1 LLFCGKAV
9 TNGTNLFFTV
19 GFASSGMSAHDPL
32 HNLFSK
38 RRKALLALAYQRC
51 GSRTDAE
58 DFVQECFARA
68 MQLDWAEVGKP
79 DALLATILINL
90 IRDHG
95 RRQFTR
101 QWADDGSGLE
111 ARLEKISDQ
120 SPSAEQ
126 RLEHRQTLDRVME
139 AMAELPDKRARI
151 FRMSR
156 VQGMSYSAI
165 SHATGLT
172 KKGIEKHI
180 QRALSDL
187 REILRRHDVGKR
199 RYFSDKDS

>member
-1 LLFCGKAV
+1 MLPTASI
-9 TNGTNLFFTV
+9 LFFTV
-19 GFASSGMSAHDPL
+19 GFASPGMPAHDPL
-32 HNLFSK
+32 HHLFSK

-51 GSRTDAE
+51 GSHTDAE

-68 MQLDWAEVGKP
+68 MQLDWGEVEKP

-95 RRQFTR
+95 RRQQTR
-101 QWADDGSGLE
+101 QWAEDGSGFETML
-111 ARLEKISDQ
+111 AKVSDQ
-120 SPSAEQ
+120 SPSPEQ
-126 RLEHRQTLDRVME
+126 RLEHRQALGRVMA

-151 FRMSR
+151 FRMR
-156 VQGMSYSAI
+156 RFQGMSYAAI
-165 SHATGLT
+165 SSATGLT

-199 RYFSDKDS
+199 RYFPDKDS

>member
-1 LLFCGKAV
+1 MLPTPSILF
-9 TNGTNLFFTV
+9 LTV
-19 GFASSGMSAHDPL
+19 GFASPGMPAHNPL
-32 HNLFSK
+32 HHLFSK

-51 GSRTDAE
+51 GSHSDAE

-68 MQLDWAEVGKP
+68 MQLDWREVEKP

-90 IRDHG
+90 IRDHA

-101 QWADDGSGLE
+101 QWADDGNGLE
-111 ARLEKISDQ
+111 ANLAKMSDQ
-120 SPSAEQ
+120 SPSPEQ
-126 RLEHRQTLDRVME
+126 RLEYRQTLGRVMA

-151 FRMSR
+151 FQMSR
-156 VQGMSYSAI
+156 FQGMSYGAI
-165 SHATGLT
+165 SQATGLT

-187 REILRRHDVGKR
+187 REILRKHDVGKR
-199 RYFSDKDS
+199 RYFPDKDR